1 MNLLK
6 DNREKNWFM
15 VENELIDNL
24 NLTIYE
30 KMVYIVLVRHANE
43 ESSCFPSI
51 TTIAKKTGCSRPTA
65 IKALNGL
72 EKLELIKKEI
82 RTVKG
87 RKENDSNLYYVMSVG
102 GSKGN
107 LPPSKPAL
115 PPKEEKVVKVVN
127 EVNHVVKEIYHP
139 SKGDLPQVVN
149 QVDCNN
155 TNINNTNLSNVSM
168 YVGNIPVDSILK
180 EYINLY
186 EKYIGKVTVKIVEEL
201 QDISK
206 SINTRIFEEAL
217 TICTDN
223 NKLELRYLR
232 GIIRNWIA
240 DNITTYEQLKS
251 LELEKERVKV
261 KQREAKDKKYK
272 PNNMLKPK
280 KTKFHNFNETFQ
292 KYSSDELDEIIRK
305 SQREKFK

>member
-6 DNREKNWFM
+6 DKREKNWFM

-30 KMVYIVLVRHANE
+30 KMVYMVLVRHANE
-43 ESSCFPSI
+43 DSSCFPSI

-72 EKLELIKKEI
+72 ERLEFIKKEI

-102 GSKGN
+102 GSKGD
-107 LPPSKPAL
+107 LPPSKPDL
-115 PPKEEKVVKVVN
+115 PPKEENVSKVVN
-127 EVNHVVKEIYHP
+127 EVNHVVKEIYYP

-186 EKYIGKVTVKIVEEL
+186 EKYIGKVTVRIVEEL

-206 SINTRIFEEAL
+206 SINTRLFEEAL
-217 TICTDN
+217 IICTDN

-232 GIIRNWIA
+232 GILKNWIA
-240 DNITTYEQLKS
+240 DNITIYEQLKS
-251 LELEKERVKV
+251 LEIEKEKAKA

-272 PNNMLKPK
+272 PNNIQNSK
-280 KTKFHNFNETFQ
+280 KTKFHNFKETFQ
-292 KYSSDELDEIIRK
+292 KYSPDELEEIIRK